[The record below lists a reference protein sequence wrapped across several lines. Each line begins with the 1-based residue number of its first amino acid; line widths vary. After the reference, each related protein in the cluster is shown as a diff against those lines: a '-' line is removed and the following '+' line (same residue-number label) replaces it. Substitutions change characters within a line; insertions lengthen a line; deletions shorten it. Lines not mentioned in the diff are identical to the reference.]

1 MRPNGLI
8 MVDNTLWSGRVVGG
22 TDDDPVT
29 ADANLTA
36 IKAFNDAVAADAR
49 VDSYILPVSDGLTL
63 VRKR

>member
-1 MRPNGLI
+1 

-22 TDDDPVT
+22 ADDGPDT
-29 ADANLTA
+29 GDANVTA

-63 VRKR
+63 IRKR